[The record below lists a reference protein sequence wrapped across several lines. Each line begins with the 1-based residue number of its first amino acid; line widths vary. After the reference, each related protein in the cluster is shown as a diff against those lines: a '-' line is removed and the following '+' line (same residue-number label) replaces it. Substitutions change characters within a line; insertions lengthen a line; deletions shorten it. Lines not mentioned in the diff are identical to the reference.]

1 MPPREV
7 PPDALIE
14 SGTLERVALV
24 NEAARAAALFVGP
37 MGDFVTG
44 QVLRV
49 DGGSQLHPA

>member
-1 MPPREV
+1 V

-37 MGDFVTG
+37 MGDFITG